1 MIPPVKRGTLIL
13 LALLG
18 GALTSLA
25 VPNEVFPR
33 GNPLLGWIAAAPLYF
48 ALAASPGFG
57 FSALVGAVYG
67 AAAHG
72 FSSYWLW
79 FFKDYAVWTLG
90 STVLA
95 YAVFYAHIAL
105 WLSFLL
111 RRGGVCRT
119 LAYALLWAGLEFYK
133 STGFLGYPWGL
144 LAYSVNEVLPLI
156 QIADRT
162 GVYGI
167 SFLLAWSGASL
178 AEIAGAPRGPD
189 GGGTRAPALP
199 AQDDPGSLGSACVPS
214 VPLAPPALPSD
225 RRDRRA
231 LGVGNL
237 ALTALAA
244 AAVLAYGY
252 SRMSRPVPEA
262 GRVSAVLVQ
271 QNSDSWTDGEERTLM
286 ACMDLTRKAVAAG
299 GRRPDI
305 VLWNESNLDAPY
317 AEFFRKY
324 SRYPA
329 SDPLVPFFRETGTR
343 FLLGAPVTVDWETY
357 SFMNGVILV
366 GPDGSLEGHY
376 GKIQLVPFAEGVPFW
391 EYEWFRTFMDKVVG
405 LGAGGWTPGSER
417 VLFELPVSAGGSF
430 RFAAPIC
437 FEDAFAG
444 LCRDFARE
452 GADFFVNLT
461 NDSWSRTVSALVQHF
476 AAARFRAVENR
487 RTLVR
492 STNGGISCVV
502 GPFGEVLAELPV
514 FRAESRFLE
523 IPVYREDRQTVYT
536 TYGDWFAYSAL
547 FLSGLFALILVLEER
562 ISTRRNSREHP

>member
-1 MIPPVKRGTLIL
+1 MKRGTLFF

-18 GALTSLA
+18 GALTALA
-25 VPNEVFPR
+25 VPNEFFPR
-33 GNPLLGWIAAAPLYF
+33 GNPALGWLAAAPLYW

-57 FSALVGAVYG
+57 VSAAIGAVYG

-79 FFKDYAVWTLG
+79 FFKDYAIWTLG
-90 STVLA
+90 STILA
-95 YAVFYAHIAL
+95 YAVVYSHFAL

-111 RRGGVCRT
+111 RRGGVCRP
-119 LAYALLWAGLEFYK
+119 LMYALLWAGLEFYK

-162 GVYGI
+162 GVYGL
-167 SFLLAWSGASL
+167 SFLLAWSGAAL
-178 AEIAGAPRGPD
+178 AETAGAGRDDGPRGSGALSLPTPPPSGPGTKD
-189 GGGTRAPALP
+189 GPRPFF
-199 AQDDPGSLGSACVPS
+199 V
-214 VPLAPPALPSD
+214 PPALPSD
-225 RRDRRA
+225 TRDRRI

-237 ALTALAA
+237 ALVALLTV
-244 AAVLAYGY
+244 AVLSYGY
-252 SRMSRPVPEA
+252 VRLARPVPEA
-262 GRVSAVLVQ
+262 GRISAVLVQ
-271 QNSDSWTDGEERTLM
+271 QNSDSWTDGEERTLL
-286 ACMDLTRKAVAAG
+286 ACMDLTRAASAG
-299 GRRPDI
+299 SGRKPDI

-329 SDPLVPFFRETGTR
+329 RDPLVPFFREAGTR
-343 FLLGAPVTVDWETY
+343 FLLGAPVALDWDTN
-357 SFMNGVILV
+357 SFMNAVILV
-366 GPDGSLEGHY
+366 GPDGSLERHY
-376 GKIQLVPFAEGVPFW
+376 GKIQLVPFAEGIPFW
-391 EYEWFRTFMDKVVG
+391 EYEWFRTFLDKVVG
-405 LGAGGWTPGSER
+405 LSAGGWTPGTER
-417 VLFELPVSAGGSF
+417 VLFDLPTSSGRSF

-444 LCRDFARE
+444 LCRDFARD

-502 GPFGEVLAELPV
+502 GPYGEVLAELPV
-514 FRAESRFLE
+514 FSPESRLLE
-523 IPVYREDRQTVYT
+523 IPVYREDRETVYT
-536 TYGDWFAYSAL
+536 AHGDWFGYSAL
-547 FLSGLFALILVLEER
+547 FLSGLFALILVIEDR
-562 ISTRRNSREHP
+562 IATRRQRREHS

>member
-1 MIPPVKRGTLIL
+1 MKRGTLIL

-18 GALTSLA
+18 GALTALA
-25 VPNEVFPR
+25 VPNELFPR
-33 GNPLLGWIAAAPLYF
+33 GNPALGWLAAAPLYL

-57 FSALVGAVYG
+57 FSAALGAVYG

-95 YAVFYAHIAL
+95 YAVVYAHFAL

-111 RRGGVCRT
+111 RRGGVWRP

-167 SFLLAWSGASL
+167 SFLLAWSGAAL
-178 AEIAGAPRGPD
+178 AEIAGIPP
-189 GGGTRAPALP
+189 GGLGIESRPVLRRFPVPLP
-199 AQDDPGSLGSACVPS
+199 ADG
-214 VPLAPPALPSD
+214 
-225 RRDRRA
+225 RDRRA

-237 ALTALAA
+237 ALVALTAVI
-244 AAVLAYGY
+244 VLSYGY
-252 SRMSRPVPEA
+252 VRLGRPVPEA
-262 GRVSAVLVQ
+262 GRIAAVLVQ
-271 QNSDSWTDGEERTLM
+271 QNSDSWTDGEERTLL
-286 ACMDLTRKAVAAG
+286 ACMDLTRRAVAEG
-299 GRRPDI
+299 RRRPDI

-329 SDPLVPFFRETGTR
+329 TDPLVPFFKEAGTR
-343 FLLGAPVTVDWETY
+343 FLLGAPVAVDWETY
-357 SFMNGVILV
+357 SFLNAVILV
-366 GPDGSLEGHY
+366 GPDASLEDHY

-391 EYEWFRTFMDKVVG
+391 EYEWFRAFMDKVVG
-405 LGAGGWTPGSER
+405 LGAGGWTPGAER
-417 VLFELPVSAGGSF
+417 VLFDLPAAEGRTF

-437 FEDAFAG
+437 FEDAFSG
-444 LCRDFARE
+444 LCRDFARD

-502 GPFGEVLAELPV
+502 GAHGEVLAELPV

-523 IPVYREDRQTVYT
+523 IPIYREDRETVYT
-536 TYGDWFAYSAL
+536 AYGDWFGWSAL

-562 ISTRRNSREHP
+562 ISTRRNRREHPRLP

>member
-1 MIPPVKRGTLIL
+1 MKRGTLL
-13 LALLG
+13 FLALLG
-18 GALTSLA
+18 GVLTALA
-25 VPNEVFPR
+25 VPNEIFPR
-33 GNPLLGWIAAAPLYF
+33 GNPLLGWLAAAPLYL

-57 FSALVGAVYG
+57 YSALVGAVYG
-67 AAAHG
+67 ATAHG

-90 STVLA
+90 STVLG
-95 YAVFYAHIAL
+95 YAVVYAHFAL

-178 AEIAGAPRGPD
+178 AEIIGVSRGA
-189 GGGTRAPALP
+189 GGGGSRNPALI
-199 AQDDPGSLGSACVPS
+199 AKDDPGSAGIAFSPVLRF
-214 VPLAPPALPSD
+214 APPALPSD
-225 RRDRRA
+225 LRDRRT
-231 LGVGNL
+231 LGIGNL
-237 ALTALAA
+237 ALVALVA

-252 SRMSRPVPEA
+252 VRMSRPVPEA

-271 QNSDSWTDGEERTLM
+271 QNSDSWTDGEERTLL
-286 ACMDLTRKAVAAG
+286 ACMDLTRRAVAAEE
-299 GRRPDI
+299 RRPDI
-305 VLWNESNLDAPY
+305 VLWNESNLEAPY

-324 SRYPA
+324 TRYPA
-329 SDPLVPFFRETGTR
+329 ADPLVPFFREAGTR
-343 FLLGAPVTVDWETY
+343 FLLGAPVAVDWETY
-357 SFMNGVILV
+357 SFMNAVILV
-366 GPDGSLEGHY
+366 GPDGALEGHY

-405 LGAGGWTPGSER
+405 LSAGGWTPGSER
-417 VLFELPVSAGGSF
+417 TLFVLPVSGEASF

-444 LCRDFARE
+444 LCRDFARD

-476 AAARFRAVENR
+476 AAARFRTVENR

-523 IPVYREDRQTVYT
+523 IPVYREDRETVYT
-536 TYGDWFAYSAL
+536 AFGDWFAYSTL

-562 ISTRRNSREHP
+562 ISSRRNSREHP

>member
-1 MIPPVKRGTLIL
+1 MKRGTLFL

-18 GALTSLA
+18 GALTALA
-25 VPNEVFPR
+25 VPNELFPR
-33 GNPLLGWIAAAPLYF
+33 GNPALGWLAAAPLYW

-57 FSALVGAVYG
+57 VSAAIGAVYG
-67 AAAHG
+67 ASAHG

-90 STVLA
+90 STILA
-95 YAVFYAHIAL
+95 YAVVYAHFAL

-111 RRGGVCRT
+111 RRGGVCRP

-162 GVYGI
+162 GVYGL

-178 AEIAGAPRGPD
+178 AETAGAGRDDGPRGTLPS
-189 GGGTRAPALP
+189 ALP
-199 AQDDPGSLGSACVPS
+199 VLPVT
-214 VPLAPPALPSD
+214 APPLPPD
-225 RRDRRA
+225 FRDRRI

-237 ALTALAA
+237 ALVALLTVI
-244 AAVLAYGY
+244 VLSYGY
-252 SRMSRPVPEA
+252 VRLARPVPEA
-262 GRVSAVLVQ
+262 GRIAAVLVQ
-271 QNSDSWTDGEERTLM
+271 QNSDSWTDGEERTLR
-286 ACMDLTRKAVAAG
+286 ACMDLTRAAVADS
-299 GRRPDI
+299 GRKPDI

-317 AEFFRKY
+317 AEFYRKY

-329 SDPLVPFFRETGTR
+329 ADPLVPFFRETGTR
-343 FLLGAPVTVDWETY
+343 FLLGAPVVLDWDTY
-357 SFMNGVILV
+357 SFLNAVILV
-366 GPDGSLEGHY
+366 GPDGSLERHY
-376 GKIQLVPFAEGVPFW
+376 GKIQLVPFAEGIPFW

-405 LGAGGWTPGSER
+405 LSAGGWTPGTER
-417 VLFELPVSAGGSF
+417 VLFDLPTSSGRSF

-444 LCRDFARE
+444 LCRDFARD

-502 GPFGEVLAELPV
+502 GPYGEVLAELPV

-523 IPVYREDRQTVYT
+523 IPVYREARETVYT
-536 TYGDWFAYSAL
+536 AYGDWFGYSAL
-547 FLSGLFALILVLEER
+547 FLSGLFALILVIEER
-562 ISTRRNSREHP
+562 ISTRRQRREHS